1 MSASINTHLP
11 LSVHAAPA
19 HRAWLF
25 GIVSGLVAAA
35 LLLQLQPFA
44 RNGGVALGKGGG
56 GPVAAAAVT
65 ALEDLD
71 EDRASYAN
79 SVERAIRSVVN
90 ISTEKLRR
98 QRAPMHPFFFEPF
111 HQVPKERRERSLG
124 SGVIMSEDGVVL
136 TNNHVVEGATK
147 IVVTLSD
154 GRTFE
159 AKVIGTDPKSDV
171 AVIRLDTKGL
181 PAIEVGNSSQLR
193 TGDVVLA
200 IGNPFGVGQTVT
212 RGIVSAL
219 GRTNVHITDY
229 EDFIQT
235 DAAINPGNSGG
246 ALITTDGKLV
256 GVNTAILSR
265 SGGSQGIGFAIPTTM
280 AVPLMS
286 TILSHGKVI
295 RGYLGVV
302 IQDISE
308 DIRKALD
315 LSARKGALVARV
327 EDDSPASRAGIK
339 RGDVIVE
346 LADQR
351 VENTGS
357 LRNRVAL
364 MAPGAEAEVV
374 VIRDSRKKSLTVKV
388 GQLGGPSSTA
398 GAAVEGEGSALS
410 GVKVSPLTEERAR
423 RLGLP
428 PDVHGVVV
436 EAVDGDS
443 AAARHG
449 LRPGDVILEIGR
461 KAVQS
466 PKGFARAARESGDTV
481 LLLISRRGRM
491 FYTVVR
497 AK

>member
-1 MSASINTHLP
+1 MSASINTHPPLP
-11 LSVHAAPA
+11 AHATRT
-19 HRAWLF
+19 HRAWIY
-25 GIVSGLVAAA
+25 GIVTGLVAAA
-35 LLLQLQPFA
+35 LLVQLPPFDSLEHLA
-44 RNGGVALGKGGG
+44 HGKNAGGS
-56 GPVAAAAVT
+56 VAAAVPE
-65 ALEDLD
+65 LEDLD
-71 EDRASYAN
+71 ADRASYAG

-90 ISTEKLRR
+90 ISTEKLRK
-98 QRAPMHPFFFEPF
+98 QRAPMHPFFSEPF
-111 HQVPKERRERSLG
+111 FQVPKERRERSLG
-124 SGVIMSEDGVVL
+124 SGVIMSADGVVL

-147 IVVTLSD
+147 IAVTLSD
-154 GRTFE
+154 GRTFD
-159 AKVIGTDPKSDV
+159 AKVVGTDPKSDV
-171 AVIRLDTKGL
+171 AVIRVEAKGL
-181 PAIEVGNSSQLR
+181 PAIELGDSSQLR

-286 TILSHGKVI
+286 TILNHGKVI

-308 DIRKALD
+308 DIRKALE

-327 EDDSPASRAGIK
+327 EDESPASRAGIK
-339 RGDVIVE
+339 RGDVIIE
-346 LADQR
+346 LAGEQ

-364 MAPGAEAEVV
+364 MPPGSEAALV
-374 VIRDSRKKSLTVKV
+374 VIRDSRKKKLTVKV
-388 GQLGGPSSTA
+388 GQLGGPTGASA
-398 GAAVEGEGSALS
+398 GSVEAKGSALA
-410 GVKVSPLTEERAR
+410 GVEVSPLTEERAR

-428 PDVHGVVV
+428 ADVHGVVV
-436 EAVDGDS
+436 SSVRSDS
-443 AAARHG
+443 AAADYG
-449 LRPGDVILEIGR
+449 LRPGDVISEVGK
-461 KAVQS
+461 KAVEN
-466 PKGFARAARESGDTV
+466 PTDFARAAREAGDTV
-481 LLLISRRGRM
+481 LLLVARRGVM
-491 FYTVVR
+491 TYMVVR